1 MSQRVSDV
9 NDTTPLLGSTS
20 NATTNGDNNNK
31 NKQGVRQHLLAMTPR
46 QSFLA
51 LIVLAAAVFFS
62 VYLLLHNNLPKDIP
76 E

>member
-20 NATTNGDNNNK
+20 NATTNGDNNK
-31 NKQGVRQHLLAMTPR
+31 SKQGVRQHLLAMTPR
-46 QSFLA
+46 QSFLV
-51 LIVLAAAVFFS
+51 LIVLAAAVFSS